1 WPTERLLL
9 EHDLVRNQDPLSGS
23 CSRSTG
29 RIMAI
34 DANPRDVRGSLAS
47 RLTRGR
53 IVLIVAALVFAA
65 LVVTGT
71 LTPVQ
76 GLIALVIV
84 AGAALINSSDGS
96 EAVA

>member
-1 WPTERLLL
+1 
-9 EHDLVRNQDPLSGS
+9 
-23 CSRSTG
+23 
-29 RIMAI
+29 MAI
-34 DANPRDVRGSLAS
+34 EANPRDVRGSLAS

-65 LVVTGT
+65 LVVAGT

-96 EAVA
+96 EAASTTPRQAT